1 MFVPS
6 SRGGAGMM
14 LWPPHPNRA
23 QNVCVIKFSDYGRTA
38 HPMLD
43 SNGNI
48 MVSNYA
54 LMYDLACRAAY
65 EGKDDN
71 DRRTAI
77 MRRAQWRQPGKRPS
91 QKQLELARKMNAPVP
106 AGASMADVS
115 DAISRE
121 FMQANL
127 RNMLPHLRR
136 WGLVE

>member
-1 MFVPS
+1 MFIPS

-23 QNVCVIKFSDYGRTA
+23 QNVCVIRFTDYGRNA
-38 HPMLD
+38 QPMLD
-43 SNGNI
+43 TEGNI
-48 MVSNYA
+48 RVSNYA
-54 LMYDLACRAAY
+54 VMYDLACRAAY
-65 EGKDDN
+65 EGKDSEG
-71 DRRTAI
+71 RRTAI

-121 FMQANL
+121 FMQANIA
-127 RNMLPHLRR
+127 NMLPQLRHG
-136 WGLVE
+136 GLVQ